1 MNDMQMVAWGGV
13 HAELMT
19 LAMMTSRSRTA
30 PYLLRAPARHKMKEP
45 STGELMT

>member
-19 LAMMTSRSRTA
+19 LAVLTSRSRHDT
-30 PYLLRAPARHKMKEP
+30 R
-45 STGELMT
+45 